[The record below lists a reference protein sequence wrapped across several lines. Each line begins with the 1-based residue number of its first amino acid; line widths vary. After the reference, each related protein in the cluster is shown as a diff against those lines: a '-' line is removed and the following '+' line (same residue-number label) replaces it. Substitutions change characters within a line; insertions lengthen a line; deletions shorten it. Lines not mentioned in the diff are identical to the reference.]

1 MLIFQRVFLFLGC
14 IISLT
19 KDFQFCIF
27 GSHAFF
33 YKLNQI
39 NMKKLIKVGTTATGP
54 SKESE
59 TQHLN
64 LPLRFLQF
72 LLIALMAIAVTTSCK
87 KDKEKKKAADLHEDI
102 GNVVEALTN
111 FVEAAVLFESAQF
124 QNMTIPVME
133 KTVNDYLTT
142 GAALVEKID
151 KVNSGNNKLNTKS
164 TQNDACITAVT
175 GFFDISGLSTSLMK
189 DLGKLIEETGDT
201 LQALRSAHQ
210 QQLITDEQYKTLVDR
225 VRLNKPLDAVGIG
238 FSAIMGAGAS
248 GLTGSAITASA
259 GLAAAVS
266 LPGLV
271 AVAVVG
277 GTTSYLTY
285 KLWTWYKG
293 PSKDGTGF
301 YMSAVNGKLGDVI
314 PASLFANGAS
324 VAIAIDGF
332 RPILIEN
339 FKYPQ
344 VGNKITLEIDAG
356 GLTPLKNSQNTEGQ
370 EGTQSGVLVC
380 YLEEPAIG
388 TDCGLIA
395 YVTGYPVPT
404 QPASGQSVT
413 VVGSVLPTT
422 PDCMIQFSIVGTD
435 GYSNSSSRI
444 TNASGQASFYI
455 PGAQPGVIDRVTITA
470 ANGVTYVVTY
480 VFSGGGKT
488 NSGAPLPNVAPRTT
502 TALPWQ

>member
-1 MLIFQRVFLFLGC
+1 MTIAILFR
-14 IISLT
+14 
-19 KDFQFCIF
+19 IF
-27 GSHAFF
+27 GTHTII
-33 YKLNQI
+33 NQI
-39 NMKKLIKVGTTATGP
+39 KTKMKKSDETDHAANGRINQSKSRKIKIMLKVF
-54 SKESE
+54 
-59 TQHLN
+59 Q
-64 LPLRFLQF
+64 
-72 LLIALMAIAVTTSCK
+72 IALVAIFAFTVTTSCK

-102 GNVVEALTN
+102 GSIVDALTG
-111 FVEAAVLFESAQF
+111 FVEAAVVFESAQF
-124 QNMTIPVME
+124 QNMTVTAME
-133 KTVNDYLTT
+133 KTVDDYLTN
-142 GAALVEKID
+142 GSVLVEKIN
-151 KVNSGNNKLNTKS
+151 KVNSGNNKLNLKATG
-164 TQNDACITAVT
+164 NDVCVTAVT

-201 LQALRSAHQ
+201 LKALRSAHQ
-210 QQLITDEQYKTLVDR
+210 QQLITDDQYKLLVDK

-238 FSAIMGAGAS
+238 FSAIMGAGAG

-277 GTTSYLTY
+277 GTTSYVTY

-293 PSKDGTGF
+293 PGKDGTGF

-314 PASLFANGAS
+314 PASLFAEGAS
-324 VAIAIDGF
+324 VAIAIDGY
-332 RPILIEN
+332 RPLLIEN

-344 VGNKITLEIDAG
+344 VGNKLTLEIEAS
-356 GLTPLKNSQNTEGQ
+356 GLTPLKNSQLTEGE
-370 EGTQSGVLVC
+370 EGTQSGVMVC
-380 YLEEPAIG
+380 YLEEPAVG
-388 TDCGLIA
+388 TDCSLIA

-422 PDCMIQFSIVGTD
+422 PDCSLHFSIVGTD
-435 GYSNSSSRI
+435 GYSNSSTRL

-480 VFSGGGKT
+480 VFSGGGK
-488 NSGAPLPNVAPRTT
+488 NQNGESIPNVPPRVVS
-502 TALPWQ
+502 ALP